1 MKIYRC
7 QHCKYMVSVQPGD
20 RSNGVAAR
28 VKMGRHYDTTH
39 KILLPP
45 DMDGYR
51 WFYFLLTGKSEG
63 SCVICHQPT
72 QFNRNS
78 MKYTRFCDNPACKQ
92 VYKKQ
97 VDQRM
102 MSSHGKLTLLN
113 DPDHQKKMQMARRIA
128 GIYNWSDN
136 KTKIP
141 YLSSFE
147 RDFFR
152 MLDIELNWPASDI
165 IAPSPHTYYYEYAGK
180 QHFYMPDAFIP
191 SMNLEVEIKDDGSAR
206 RSQESREK
214 DVIKDQL
221 MRSLSAHI
229 NYIRIVNK
237 DYSEFNKLIGGQKNG
252 PV

>member
-7 QHCKYMVSVQPGD
+7 QHCKYTVSVQPGD

-141 YLSSFE
+141 YLSSLPNLTG
-147 RDFFR
+147 RHPTSLLR
-152 MLDIELNWPASDI
+152 LRILTIMNMQANNTSICQMHS
-165 IAPSPHTYYYEYAGK
+165 SP
-180 QHFYMPDAFIP
+180 
-191 SMNLEVEIKDDGSAR
+191 V
-206 RSQESREK
+206 
-214 DVIKDQL
+214 
-221 MRSLSAHI
+221 
-229 NYIRIVNK
+229 
-237 DYSEFNKLIGGQKNG
+237 
-252 PV
+252 